1 MLVGCGVY
9 ASGQN
14 LLSGCALVLAMVATA
29 LTTLRMAV
37 INTDLGPHHNNG
49 TTENDAVAWQ
59 GSRTS
64 HDLWKGQHQLCYS
77 RPHTSALTARLIP
90 VDCPDSV
97 TAGKLGNDVYL
108 AGVHQRIGDSGIDIL
123 RRFSAR

>member
-14 LLSGCALVLAMVATA
+14 LLSGCALVLAVVATA
-29 LTTLRMAV
+29 LTILRRVVLNAV
-37 INTDLGPHHNNG
+37 LGPQHNNG
-49 TTENDAVAWQ
+49 TPENDAVAWQ

-77 RPHTSALTARLIP
+77 RPHTSASTTRLIP

-97 TAGKLGNDVYL
+97 APGKLGNDVYL

-123 RRFSAR
+123 RRLSAR

>member
-29 LTTLRMAV
+29 LTILRMAV
-37 INTDLGPHHNNG
+37 INADLGPHHNNG

-59 GSRTS
+59 GSRTPTTCGKVS
-64 HDLWKGQHQLCYS
+64 
-77 RPHTSALTARLIP
+77 TSCA
-90 VDCPDSV
+90 
-97 TAGKLGNDVYL
+97 TAGLTHL
-108 AGVHQRIGDSGIDIL
+108 L
-123 RRFSAR
+123 RRLV